1 MTAST
6 PKPATTSHQA
16 EPLEPR
22 LTIDGNEAAA
32 RVAYRLSEV
41 IAIYPITP
49 ASLCSCTTDGT
60 VPQRLGWPAALQ
72 LSHASAIGVAGVIG

>member
-6 PKPATTSHQA
+6 PKPATTSQPA

-41 IAIYPITP
+41 IAMP
-49 ASLCSCTTDGT
+49 AGGGHGL
-60 VPQRLGWPAALQ
+60 
-72 LSHASAIGVAGVIG
+72 